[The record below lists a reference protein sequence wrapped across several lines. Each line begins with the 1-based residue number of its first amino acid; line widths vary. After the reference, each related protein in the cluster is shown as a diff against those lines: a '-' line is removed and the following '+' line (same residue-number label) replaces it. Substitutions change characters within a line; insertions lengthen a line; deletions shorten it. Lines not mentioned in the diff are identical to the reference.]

1 MAAFDVLDLSGGPR
15 ERGRAHGE
23 ALTDAVA
30 ANVETYLSR
39 FAHEGVD
46 PDRARE
52 QADEF
57 VPLIGSVNPEY
68 AAEMRGVA
76 EGSGVPLTDVALLN
90 VRYEVIYTAWKERAE
105 RRAAGGADS
114 ESGGDPEGERGDDGR
129 DPRAAGVDGCTS
141 FGLLPAATADGK
153 TYVGQNW
160 DWLAPIRDTV
170 VLARVRRPD
179 APDHVVFTEAGIVGG
194 KAGVNEHGVGLGLNG
209 LTSPADGEEPFR
221 KPIHVRCREVMDAR
235 GLADAMAPIVETHRP
250 ASANFMLGAAGGGAG
265 GGDGRGGEV
274 IDVEAAP
281 ERFGHLHPT
290 DGVLTHANH
299 FVDDRIESLSERRGA
314 STLYRAER
322 LRRHLA
328 AERDAGGVTVEGI
341 TAGLRDHFGR
351 PASVCSHVD
360 GRLPEAEHGRT
371 NASFVID
378 LDDRRLHA
386 VRGPPCEGEYRTHGL
401 AG

>member
-1 MAAFDVLDLSGGPR
+1 MAAFDVIELSGSPR

-23 ALTDAVA
+23 ALAEAVA
-30 ANVETYLSR
+30 TNVETYLSR

-57 VPLIGSVNPEY
+57 VPLIESVNPEY

-105 RRAAGGADS
+105 RDAEAPGDGTGAGDG
-114 ESGGDPEGERGDDGR
+114 EGNDAR

-141 FGLLPAATADGK
+141 FGLLPSATADGR

-160 DWLAPIRDTV
+160 DWLAPIRDTIA
-170 VLARVRRPD
+170 LTRVRRPD

-209 LTSPADGEEPFR
+209 LTSPADGAEPFR
-221 KPIHVRCREVMDAR
+221 KPVHVRCREVMDAR

-250 ASANFMLGAAGGGAG
+250 ASANFMLGAVGERDE
-265 GGDGRGGEV
+265 DGETAEGEV

-281 ERFGHLHPT
+281 ERFGHVHPT

-299 FVDDRIESLSERRGA
+299 FVDDRIESLSERRSA

-322 LRRHLA
+322 LRRRLA

-360 GRLPEAEHGRT
+360 DRLPEAEHGRT
-371 NASFVID
+371 NASLVID
-378 LDDRRLHA
+378 LDGRRLHA
-386 VRGPPCEGEYRTHGL
+386 VRGPPCEGEYRTYGL

>member
-1 MAAFDVLDLSGGPR
+1 MASFDVIDLSGGPR
-15 ERGRAHGE
+15 ERGHAHGE
-23 ALTDAVA
+23 ALADEVA
-30 ANVETYLSR
+30 TNVETYLSR

-57 VPLIGSVNPEY
+57 IPLIESVNPEY

-76 EGSGVPLTDVALLN
+76 EGSGVPLTDVSLLN
-90 VRYEVIYTAWKERAE
+90 VRYEVIYTAWKEQTE
-105 RRAAGGADS
+105 QRAAGDGDGPGDRTGASDA
-114 ESGGDPEGERGDDGR
+114 GDA
-129 DPRAAGVDGCTS
+129 RAAGVDGCTS
-141 FGLLPAATADGK
+141 FGLLPSATADGT

-160 DWLAPIRDTV
+160 DWLAPIQDTIA
-170 VLARVRRPD
+170 LTRVRRPD
-179 APDHVVFTEAGIVGG
+179 APDHIVFTEAGIVGG

-221 KPIHVRCREVMDAR
+221 KPVHVRCREVMDGR
-235 GLADAMAPIVETHRP
+235 GLADAMAPIVETHRS
-250 ASANFMLGAAGGGAG
+250 ASANFMLGAAGGGEAAE
-265 GGDGRGGEV
+265 GEV

-281 ERFGHLHPT
+281 QRFGHLHPT

-299 FVDDRIESLSERRGA
+299 FVDDQIKSLSERRGA

-328 AERDAGGVTVEGI
+328 AERDAGGATVENI

-351 PASVCSHVD
+351 PASVCSHID
-360 GRLPEAEHGRT
+360 ERLPEAEHGRT

-386 VRGPPCEGEYRTHGL
+386 VRGPPCEGEYRTYGL
-401 AG
+401 AE

>member
-1 MAAFDVLDLSGGPR
+1 MAAFDVIDLSGGPR

-23 ALTDAVA
+23 ALADAVA
-30 ANVETYLSR
+30 ANVETYLAR

-57 VPLIGSVNPEY
+57 VPLIESVNPAY

-90 VRYEVIYTAWKERAE
+90 VRYEVIYTAWKEQAE
-105 RRAAGGADS
+105 RRAAGGGED
-114 ESGGDPEGERGDDGR
+114 GDGPSDAR
-129 DPRAAGVDGCTS
+129 DAPAAGVDGCTS
-141 FGLLPAATADGK
+141 FGLLPSATADGT

-160 DWLAPIRDTV
+160 DWLAPIRDTIA
-170 VLARVRRPD
+170 LTRVRRPD
-179 APDHVVFTEAGIVGG
+179 APDHIVFTEAGIVGG
-194 KAGVNEHGVGLGLNG
+194 KAGVNEHGIGLGLNG

-221 KPIHVRCREVMDAR
+221 KPVHVRCREVMDAR

-250 ASANFMLGAAGGGAG
+250 ASANFMLGAAGGGS
-265 GGDGRGGEV
+265 GDGDGDGEATEGEV

-281 ERFGHLHPT
+281 ERFAHLHPT

-299 FVDDRIESLSERRGA
+299 FVDGRIESLSERRGA

-328 AERDAGGVTVEGI
+328 AERDAGGITVEGI

-360 GRLPEAEHGRT
+360 DRLPEAEHGRT

-378 LDDRRLHA
+378 LDGRRLHA
-386 VRGPPCEGEYRTHGL
+386 VRGPPCEGEYRTYGL